1 MGILGDFKH
10 KTWDVVQGH
19 ACGEGHPVVEHV
31 EGVSQ

>member
-1 MGILGDFKH
+1 MGILGDFEH

-19 ACGEGHPVVEHV
+19 ACGEGHPVEQV